1 MWDVMLVWRKRNINK
16 TVCAIV
22 LCTIVLAYDG
32 TSSSYRLIDWLYQ
45 ALILLGQLSALWA
58 SPHLRSLWWYIFQ
71 IFFCYILHFTFNGLS
86 LSGLPLDLV
95 NYDTVGWVIWPVKL
109 HPKWPI
115 WCPEWDVKP
124 YYTIPKVDWFTVSK
138 TQLFLSNAVYCKSW
152 LSSHNNPCNGQQPV
166 CKPTIAGLKKSPLS
180 VYHWVKKWHF
190 VVWQM
195 TRDN

>member
-1 MWDVMLVWRKRNINK
+1 MYYCIGIRWYEQFLQ
-16 TVCAIV
+16 
-22 LCTIVLAYDG
+22 
-32 TSSSYRLIDWLYQ
+32 IDWLTVSGFDL
-45 ALILLGQLSALWA
+45 AWSAVCLMSISA
-58 SPHLRSLWWYIFQ
+58 SSIFMVIYISD
-71 IFFCYILHFTFNGLS
+71 FFCYILYFTFNGLS
-86 LSGLPLDLV
+86 LAGLPLDLV

-115 WCPEWDVKP
+115 WCPEWDLKP